1 MRKKSLGIVLA
12 MLALISALLLSL
24 VGCGEDQKP
33 DDPTPTPPTT
43 ESGSE
48 AGVYYF
54 DASEDEEYL
63 LTLGG
68 TCQYTLAVKTDAE
81 SGTYTLADGTLTLT
95 SGSVTRTAKLED
107 NVITLTYNDAQ
118 IRFLRKAYYTV
129 SYNTDGGSAVAS
141 STVMNGKTLKTP
153 ADPTKDGY
161 VFLGWYTDAS
171 LKTPF
176 AFAATPVT
184 ADTTLY
190 ARFVPKSADA
200 KEYTVHYDL
209 GYDGATLADALTIGG
224 KLYDAATPVREGYT
238 FVGWWMSDTANGAKL
253 TARFVGA
260 EESGATVFT
269 EETTLYAVWQKA
281 DAATA
286 APAVTVNG
294 RTASWDA
301 VAGARAYLVTVTA
314 PDGTVIVNAQ
324 RTTAT
329 TFTLT
334 FTDPGEYKIEVVA
347 ANDGGSA
354 ISDVTTRYYTY
365 LALPRVG
372 DFFVTD
378 SSVLVFRGAEG
389 AEHYFITVDCGN
401 PSHVHTAFDNGTSVC
416 FNFSGCEM
424 KKGGIT
430 FTVTAT
436 AKGRASS
443 TATFTYERNLGAV
456 ENLVM
461 NGGVL
466 SWDAVSGASYY
477 LVKIDDATFTVSGT
491 ELSLLSLASGDY
503 TVSVTPVTRGFN
515 SPDAATLTF
524 TKATPAV
531 PKNLRLVGT
540 VLSWDAVPGAVSYE
554 IKFAGTT
561 FAAPEGATSVDLMFV
576 DVALAE
582 GSDYDLVLKVITN
595 SGTAE
600 KAVTVRYREMPDDL
614 AYVAGKLTWPLVLG
628 ADTYE
633 VQIEDGEI
641 IEVKNGA
648 DFLAVDSLAKAGENT
663 LRIRFKSGSFTSE
676 WKEIS
681 VTAYAVSLDSRGGTE
696 VTSLYKAIGDP
707 MALPAPEREGYVFT
721 AWYNVPGGAES
732 NGRRYADPFFMESGE
747 IVLYAYYTPKTYTLN
762 LSAGDDSTTTASVSY
777 GRKYKLPVPSA
788 SSATTSFGGWYGAPN
803 GTGIAYTDP
812 EGNSLSAWNF
822 LDDNVTLYAF
832 WVDNVLSFEKVGS
845 GYAVSAG
852 PRIDLVTSV
861 TIPSE
866 YRGAPVLTIVSGAFE
881 GCDTLTEIRIPNT
894 VTDIAEGAFDGCGAI
909 SAFTVYDAGERSP
922 RYSSSDGVLFDSG
935 TSDARHG
942 LRPVFVPATM
952 SGTYVIPAGTDVIP
966 RRAFAETDL
975 TKIVIP
981 SSVREIGAEA
991 FAECESLTS
1000 VVFENAGATSGVPAL
1015 TIGERAFYKCTELPS
1030 IVLPARLGS
1039 IPLTRYLVVDG
1050 KIAVDDDG
1058 DVKTDGAA
1066 NAFDRCDSLED
1077 VSVAKGHN
1085 AKYTS
1090 VDGVLFGDY
1099 GATLLYFP
1107 DYKDVENYVIPD
1119 GVTKIAESAFAGC
1132 SHMTGSL
1139 TIPARISEIGT
1150 AAFLNATGLRSLIF
1164 AGSDFPADLQI
1175 RDYAFDGHRI
1185 LSITFAQG
1193 SNVRTIGAYA
1203 FRFGG
1208 YSSEQST
1215 QKNLVI
1221 PASVT
1226 SIGDGAFT
1234 SYGKL
1239 NVSFAQSTNTVTCG
1253 NGVFE
1258 DCVIGTLELP
1268 KNMTALPDF
1277 FYGLEVSN
1285 VVVDPEN
1292 PAFISADG
1300 VLYTKSATGT
1310 PETLL
1315 LYPVGKTDTTFTVP
1329 DTVIAIAKGAFMGA
1343 GNLTSVTI
1351 SSSVKTIGE
1360 RAFYYTPYLT
1370 TVTIS
1375 SSVTEIGKE
1384 AFAAYGTSGRYTR
1397 LTTVIFEEGGT
1408 EPLTIGERAFTSQT
1422 KLTAIVLPARA
1433 NDIGDYAFYN
1443 TKAVAEL
1450 SLGGVE
1456 TIGSHAFDSCYYAG
1470 EVTFPATLKTI
1481 GSYAFAGSYYT
1492 YSKFAAFRFA
1502 EGSQL
1507 ETIGEYAFQYGVFEE
1522 FTLPASVKKV
1532 YTAAFYSVKTLTTFT
1547 FEDGDTP
1554 LIFGAYDGDAP
1565 YYGVFGST
1573 NIASLAFPARLVE
1586 IGASALRSVSSL
1598 KSVTFAPNGNL
1609 TTIGN
1614 GAFEYAGL
1622 TSVTIPATVKNTTVI
1637 GIGDNA
1643 FNGCP
1648 LTSVTFE
1655 ASDEPLTIG
1664 ESAFYVKDVTDKDG
1678 NLVTMTSITLPK
1690 RLTSF
1695 TGADGKVISP
1705 LANGG
1710 NVFNYSFASVTVE
1723 EGNAFY
1729 STVDGIL
1736 YNADKTALL
1745 FCPPAREDAVII
1757 PASVKK
1763 IEEKAFKYCR
1773 NLASVTFTP
1782 GSVCEEIGAS
1792 AFEQCYALA
1801 EITLPSGVKTLG
1813 DNVFKSCSALT
1824 TLVIPDSVTAIGA
1837 SAFASCSNLRS
1848 LTLPSSMTV
1857 FDKSMIAYCNKLSE
1871 LILTGGTSYKAVDN
1885 VLFTADGKT
1894 LIYYL
1899 PGLANTEYTVS
1910 EGVETIAEGAFS
1922 TVTTLNSVILPS
1934 TLKEIGKSAFTSCR
1948 NLTSVTF
1955 TPGTEPLVIG
1965 YNSFAYT
1972 SLTSVTIPARTT
1984 SIEASAFNGVK
1995 LTSLTF
2001 EAGSQLR
2008 YIGDM
2013 AFAGTSI
2020 PELDLPA
2027 SLREMGDSVFAR
2039 CSRLTSVNIP
2049 DGVVKIGESLF
2060 ESCYSLES
2068 ATLPSS
2074 LSELG
2079 NFTFKECSAL
2089 QHVTFGKDI
2098 KITTLLV
2105 GTFTDCTS
2113 LESIELPASILEIPD
2128 ADQDIPSY
2136 ERNAG
2141 LFEGCSALRLVTFAK
2156 GSKCTKIGAYAFS
2169 GTAIESFTIPETVS
2183 AIGKEAF
2190 SSTPLVSV
2198 TIPNTVTSLGDNT
2211 FDQCSSLASVTLG
2224 NGVRALPFGIFQGC
2238 TSLREITLPASV
2250 TTVDSSAFN
2259 NVDDL
2264 TIHLDPDSR
2273 MNLLKG
2279 VLYDADWNI
2288 CLFPSTITE
2297 YEIPRKVTKLPE
2309 NFFDSYYGHG
2319 DQLTKITVE
2328 EGNTAFVSEN
2338 GVLYTAD
2345 KSQILFINSDVTT
2358 FELTKE
2364 LLENIDEESLFD
2376 LLNSVPALQSVT
2388 VAEDVSGYM
2397 SIGGIVYTVDWEMA
2411 VVPSS
2416 LTEFVIPAA
2425 LEEIPYG
2432 AFRNKTSL
2440 TTISAEARGAD
2451 DPDLYIDMYAFSG
2464 CRSLMTVTLPG
2475 KIYEIDSYAFNGCEA
2490 LKTLNLPYLTADD
2503 DLSDLL
2509 YAFNEYRCPALEA
2522 VNVAESEKY
2531 MSIDGVVFEYS
2542 SYDDAWIV
2550 AFTPVAKTVFTI
2562 PADLDFLPSLAGE
2575 AFTTVTFEK
2584 DADGNEVIGAAEGLD
2599 LDVQAFADMENL
2611 ETVELPSR
2619 LTSIGEAAFAGC
2631 TIAEIT
2637 IPDTILYVGASAFE
2651 GWTSEQTIKVG
2662 MTEAD
2667 VTAEMELTDDEGNPI
2682 GIFDP
2687 DWLLECEATVE
2698 YKAEE

>member
-1 MRKKSLGIVLA
+1 MHFLKKV
-12 MLALISALLLSL
+12 
-24 VGCGEDQKP
+24 
-33 DDPTPTPPTT
+33 
-43 ESGSE
+43 
-48 AGVYYF
+48 
-54 DASEDEEYL
+54 
-63 LTLGG
+63 
-68 TCQYTLAVKTDAE
+68 
-81 SGTYTLADGTLTLT
+81 
-95 SGSVTRTAKLED
+95 
-107 NVITLTYNDAQ
+107 
-118 IRFLRKAYYTV
+118 YYTV
-129 SYNTDGGSAVAS
+129 SYHTDGGSAVTS
-141 STVMNGKTLKTP
+141 SSVLNGKTLKTP

-161 VFLGWYTDAS
+161 VFLGWYADAS

-176 AFAATPVT
+176 AFGATPVT

-238 FVGWWMSDTANGAKL
+238 FVGWWMSDTADGKKL
-253 TARFVGA
+253 TVRFVGA

-301 VAGARAYLVTVTA
+301 VSGARAYLVTVTA

-324 RTTAT
+324 RVTAT
-329 TFTLT
+329 TFPLT
-334 FTDPGEYKIEVVA
+334 FTDPGEYKIEVAA
-347 ANDGGSA
+347 ANDGGTA
-354 ISDVTTRYYTY
+354 ISDVTTRYFTY

-389 AEHYFITVDCGN
+389 AEHYYITVDCGN
-401 PSHVHTAFDNGTSVC
+401 PSHVHTAFDNGTSTC

-424 KKGGIT
+424 KKNGIT

-443 TATFTYERNLGAV
+443 VATFTYERHLDAVGNLAV
-456 ENLVM
+456 

-466 SWDAVSGASYY
+466 SWDAVRGASYY
-477 LVKIDDATFTVSGT
+477 LVKIGDATFTVSGT
-491 ELSLLSLASGDY
+491 ELSLLSLAGGDY

-531 PKNLRLVGT
+531 PKNLRLVGA
-540 VLSWDAVPGAVSYE
+540 VLSWDAVPGATSYE
-554 IKFAGTT
+554 VRFAGVTLT
-561 FAAPEGATSVDLMFV
+561 VAEGATSVDLATA

-582 GSDYDLVLKVITN
+582 GADYALTLKVV
-595 SGTAE
+595 SAGGSAE
-600 KAVTVRYREMPDDL
+600 KAVTVRYREMADDI
-614 AYVAGKLTWPLVLG
+614 AYAAGKLTWSLVLG

-762 LSAGDDSTTTASVSY
+762 LSAGDDGTTTASVSY
-777 GRKYKLPVPSA
+777 GRKYQLPVPTA

-812 EGNSLSAWNF
+812 EGNSLSAWSF

-832 WVDNVLSFEKVGS
+832 WVDNVLSFEKIGS

-894 VTDIAEGAFDGCGAI
+894 VTDIAEGAFDGCDAI

-966 RRAFAETDL
+966 RRAFAGTEL

-1000 VVFENAGATSGVPAL
+1000 IVFENAGATSGVPAL

-1050 KIAVDDDG
+1050 KIAVDEDG

-1107 DYKDVENYVIPD
+1107 DNKSVDNYVIPD

-1132 SHMTGSL
+1132 AYMRGSL
-1139 TIPARISEIGT
+1139 TIPARVSEIGT
-1150 AAFLNATGLRSLIF
+1150 AAFLHATGLRTLIF
-1164 AGSDFPADLQI
+1164 AGSEFPADMSI
-1175 RDYAFDGHRI
+1175 SDYAFDGHRI
-1185 LSITFAQG
+1185 QSITFDEK

-1215 QKNLVI
+1215 QKDLVI

-1226 SIGDGAFT
+1226 SIGDGAFA

-1384 AFAAYGTSGRYTR
+1384 AFAAYNASGRYTR

-1408 EPLTIGERAFTSQT
+1408 EPLTIGEYAFSQQT
-1422 KLTAIVLPARA
+1422 KLTAIVLPARVK
-1433 NDIGDYAFYN
+1433 DIGDYAFYR
-1443 TKAVAEL
+1443 TYGVTEL
-1450 SLGGVE
+1450 SLGSVE

-1481 GSYAFAGSYYT
+1481 GSYAFAGSRTYSWGSGYT
-1492 YSKFAAFRFA
+1492 YNSKITAYHFA

-1507 ETIGEYAFQYGVFEE
+1507 ETIGEYAFQYAIIEE
-1522 FTLPASVKKV
+1522 FILPASVKKV
-1532 YTAAFYSVKTLTTFT
+1532 YTGAFESAINLTTFT

-1565 YYGVFGST
+1565 YYGVFNGT
-1573 NIASLAFPARLVE
+1573 KIASLAFPARLTE

-1614 GAFEYAGL
+1614 GAFESSGL

-1643 FNGCP
+1643 FYRCP

-1664 ESAFYVKDVTDKDG
+1664 ESAFYVNSYVEG
-1678 NLVTMTSITLPK
+1678 ELMTSITLPR

-1695 TGADGKVISP
+1695 TDADGNVIPP

-1710 NVFNYSFASVTVE
+1710 NVFNYEFASITVE

-1729 STVDGIL
+1729 STVNGIL

-1763 IEEKAFKYCR
+1763 IEEKAFKYCQY
-1773 NLASVTFTP
+1773 LASVTFTP
-1782 GSVCEEIGAS
+1782 DSACEEIGAS
-1792 AFEQCYALA
+1792 AFEQCYAL
-1801 EITLPSGVKTLG
+1801 ETITLPSSVKTLG
-1813 DNVFKSCSALT
+1813 DNAFKNCSALT

-1837 SAFASCSNLRS
+1837 SAFMSCGNLRS

-1857 FDKSMIAYCNKLSE
+1857 FDKSMVDYCSKLSE
-1871 LILTGGTSYKAVDN
+1871 LILTGGTSYTAVDN

-1899 PGLANTEYTVS
+1899 PGLTNTTYTVP
-1910 EGVETIAEGAFS
+1910 EGVETIAESAFNK
-1922 TVTTLNSVILPS
+1922 VTALTSVTLPS
-1934 TLKEIGKSAFTSCR
+1934 TLKEIGRYAFSGCR

-1965 YNSFAYT
+1965 YGSFGST
-1972 SLTSVTIPARTT
+1972 SLTSVTIPARVT

-2008 YIGDM
+2008 YIGDD
-2013 AFAGTSI
+2013 AFAGASI
-2020 PELDLPA
+2020 TELDLPA

-2060 ESCYSLES
+2060 ESCTSLES

-2105 GTFTDCTS
+2105 GTFMECTS
-2113 LESIELPASILEIPD
+2113 LESIEIPASILEIPD
-2128 ADQDIPSY
+2128 ADPDIPSY
-2136 ERNAG
+2136 DRNAG

-2198 TIPNTVTSLGDNT
+2198 TIPNTVTSLGENT

-2224 NGVRALPFGIFQGC
+2224 NGVRTLPFGIFQSC

-2250 TTVDSSAFN
+2250 TTVEDGAFN

-2288 CLFPSTITE
+2288 CVFPSTITE
-2297 YEIPRKVTKLPE
+2297 YEIPRKMTRFPE
-2309 NFFDSYYGHG
+2309 RFFDSGYGGHG
-2319 DQLTKITVE
+2319 EQLTKITVE

-2338 GVLYTAD
+2338 GALYTAD
-2345 KSQILFINSDVTT
+2345 KSQILFIDSDVTT

-2376 LLNSVPALQSVT
+2376 LLSSVPSLQSIT
-2388 VAEDVSGYM
+2388 VADDVSGYM
-2397 SIGGIVYTVDWEMA
+2397 SIGGIVYTVDWEIA
-2411 VVPSS
+2411 AVPSA

-2425 LEEIPYG
+2425 VEELPRYLFG
-2432 AFRNKTSL
+2432 YSGSDSL
-2440 TTISAEARGAD
+2440 TTISAEPRGAD
-2451 DPDLYIDMYAFSG
+2451 DPELYIDMYAFAY
-2464 CRSLMTVTLPG
+2464 CRNLTTVTLPG
-2475 KIYEIDSYAFNGCEA
+2475 KIYDIDSYAFYQCDGV
-2490 LKTLNLPYLTADD
+2490 KTVNLPYLTADD

-2550 AFTPVAKTVFTI
+2550 AFTPVAKTIFTI

-2611 ETVELPSR
+2611 ETLELPSR

-2662 MTEAD
+2662 MTDAD

-2687 DWLLECEATVE
+2687 DWLLDCEATVE